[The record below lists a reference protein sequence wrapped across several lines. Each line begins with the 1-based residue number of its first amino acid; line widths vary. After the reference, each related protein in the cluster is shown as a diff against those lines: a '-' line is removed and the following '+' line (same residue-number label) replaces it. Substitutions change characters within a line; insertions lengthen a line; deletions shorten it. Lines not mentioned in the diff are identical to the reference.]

1 MSRAFI
7 LPDLGEGLTEAAIVA
22 WLVAPGDEVA
32 IDQPVVELESA
43 KSVVQLPTP
52 FAGVVESLGGEVGD
66 VLHAGTVLMTL
77 AGGETGSGPDA
88 AGDATAAATASEA
101 DAAAAATPDAEPAAE
116 SMPERDSVAA
126 TVSASSSETSQ
137 AAAHGDADA
146 SGAVLIGYGTRQV
159 AASKRDAGAP
169 ARFGRGRSGTPK
181 AASSPARLQA
191 GRRSPVVS
199 PIVRRIARDHGFD
212 ASELLGSG
220 PDGLVARSDVEA
232 FIREQEGGHVAS
244 ATPAAPAPATE
255 IASPGA
261 PAPAATPAPALRS
274 CAASRETAACRSAAP
289 HGPPQRT
296 SPGRAGRSPRRRSG
310 WTSTRPSSSPRVG
323 KLQEATGER
332 FGVTAL
338 VARFVVA
345 GLARHP
351 SLNASFDA
359 ERNELVL
366 HGAVNLGLAAQT
378 PRGLLVPGGAR
389 RRADVARANCATR
402 WPRRTEQA
410 ASGAFPPDAL
420 AGGTFTFNNY
430 GTLGVDGSAA
440 IINHPEAAMLG
451 IGRLVERPW
460 VVDGALAV
468 RTVTELT
475 LSFDHRVCDG
485 AEAAAFLTF
494 VARCIERP
502 DLAARR
508 PLATK
513 RRAGAMPA
521 RRASLADGRR
531 DPRRTRRACPRR
543 ARHRAC

>member
-7 LPDLGEGLTEAAIVA
+7 LPDLGEGLTEAAVVA

-77 AGGETGSGPDA
+77 ADGEAGSGPDA
-88 AGDATAAATASEA
+88 AGDAAAAGSVATGGAVAA
-101 DAAAAATPDAEPAAE
+101 DAAASPIPDAAPESGALPSAETVPAAASAATDAAPAA
-116 SMPERDSVAA
+116 PP
-126 TVSASSSETSQ
+126 

-169 ARFGRGRSGTPK
+169 ARFGRARSG
-181 AASSPARLQA
+181 SPAGSPPRLQA

-232 FIREQEGGHVAS
+232 FIREQEGAAAS
-244 ATPAAPAPATE
+244 APVDARVEPAAPVAAPVRSPSAGEHRVSLSSTARAAAAHFTRSRQEIPEATVWMDVDATE
-255 IASPGA
+255 LL
-261 PAPAATPAPALRS
+261 AA
-274 CAASRETAACRSAAP
+274 
-289 HGPPQRT
+289 
-296 SPGRAGRSPRRRSG
+296 RRQ
-310 WTSTRPSSSPRVG
+310 
-323 KLQEATGER
+323 LQEATGER

-351 SLNASFDA
+351 SLNATFDA
-359 ERNELVL
+359 ERDELVL
-366 HGAVNLGLAAQT
+366 HDAVNLGLAAQT
-378 PRGLLVPGGAR
+378 PRGLLVPVVHSAER
-389 RRADVARANCATR
+389 MSLRELRDAVA
-402 WPRRTEQA
+402 RRTEQA

-494 VARCIERP
+494 VAHCIERP
-502 DLAARR
+502 ISL
-508 PLATK
+508 
-513 RRAGAMPA
+513 
-521 RRASLADGRR
+521 LADL
-531 DPRRTRRACPRR
+531 
-543 ARHRAC
+543 